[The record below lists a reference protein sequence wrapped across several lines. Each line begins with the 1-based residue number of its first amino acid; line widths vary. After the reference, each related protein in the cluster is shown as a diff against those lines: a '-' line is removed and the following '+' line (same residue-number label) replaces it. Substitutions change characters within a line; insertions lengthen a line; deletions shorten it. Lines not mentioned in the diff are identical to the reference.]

1 MYVIKLHFKT
11 KASQVR
17 LKHWASFFISN
28 TSAESSEESGEKHFD
43 CRSISNMDIAE
54 AAYLACLAVYCGG
67 TFTASGCSS
76 TSHGLQNGAYVIKLP
91 IRLKDELNT
100 S

>member
-1 MYVIKLHFKT
+1 
-11 KASQVR
+11 
-17 LKHWASFFISN
+17 
-28 TSAESSEESGEKHFD
+28 
-43 CRSISNMDIAE
+43 MDIAE
-54 AAYLACLAVYCGG
+54 AACLAVYYGG

-76 TSHGLQNGAYVIKLP
+76 TPHGLQNGTYVIKLP

>member
-1 MYVIKLHFKT
+1 
-11 KASQVR
+11 
-17 LKHWASFFISN
+17 
-28 TSAESSEESGEKHFD
+28 
-43 CRSISNMDIAE
+43 MDIAE
-54 AAYLACLAVYCGG
+54 ATYLACLTVYYGG

-76 TSHGLQNGAYVIKLP
+76 APHGLQNRTYVIKLP

>member
-1 MYVIKLHFKT
+1 MYVIKLHLKT

-28 TSAESSEESGEKHFD
+28 TSAESIEESGEKHFD

-54 AAYLACLAVYCGG
+54 AACLAVYYGG
-67 TFTASGCSS
+67 TFTASGCSG
-76 TSHGLQNGAYVIKLP
+76 TPHGLQNGTYVIKLP